1 VEEKMN
7 KKLIGIATII
17 ILILGIIFG
26 IGIRSIKA
34 NPRLNQ
40 PAAKVKVVVLNNL
53 GANTNLKLLANLRL
67 KQLKG
72 GLDRQLSSRQL
83 NKALPQN
90 ALKGLQSPNVLT
102 GNNLDLLLPGL
113 SS

>member
-1 VEEKMN
+1 MN

-34 NPRLNQ
+34 NPSLNQ
-40 PAAKVKVVVLNNL
+40 PAAKVRAAVLNKL
-53 GANTNLKLLANLRL
+53 GANAKSKLLANLSL
-67 KQLKG
+67 KELKG
-72 GLDRQLSSRQL
+72 GLDRQLLLPQL
-83 NKALPQN
+83 DNELPQN
-90 ALKGLQSPNVLT
+90 VLEGLQSADALT
-102 GNNLDLLLPGL
+102 GNSLDLLLPGL